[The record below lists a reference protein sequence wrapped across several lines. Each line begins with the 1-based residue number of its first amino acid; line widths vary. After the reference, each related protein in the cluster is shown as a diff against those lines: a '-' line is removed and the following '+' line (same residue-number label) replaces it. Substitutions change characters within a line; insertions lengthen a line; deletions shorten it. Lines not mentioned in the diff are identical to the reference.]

1 METKKKLKSST
12 AYLFNCYI
20 WLLNTIAR
28 GPISRAAIDEKWA
41 HSSVNEYKQVY
52 LPETT
57 FHRWR
62 NTVELLFDI
71 TIKCNSHGEYYIDD
85 AKEVNFSEWRTRMVN
100 LLAVNSLVKDC
111 KALDERILFEPVP
124 SGEKYLTTFI
134 EAMRDGTV
142 LEMTYQSF
150 YKPVPS
156 TFPIETYCLKMFRQR
171 WYIVAL
177 SRGHNQ
183 LRVYSLDRIKELQPT
198 SEKYI
203 LPADFDGETYF
214 KDTYGVSGME
224 YQPQPIEIKVVAI
237 EANYFRT
244 LPLHHSQEEIERN
257 ENFSIFRYNIIPSFE
272 FTQELLK
279 QGANLEVLSPQWY
292 RDEFAGKIADIH
304 KIYQ

>member
-1 METKKKLKSST
+1 MRKSST
-12 AYLFNCYI
+12 SYLFRCYI

-28 GPISRAAIDEKWA
+28 GPISRAAIDDKWA
-41 HSSVNEYKQVY
+41 RASVNDYKTDSI
-52 LPETT
+52 PECT

-62 NTVELLFDI
+62 NNIELLFDVSI
-71 TIKCNSHGEYYIDD
+71 QCNSHGEYYIEDGHNLHN
-85 AKEVNFSEWRTRMVN
+85 ESWRTRMIN
-100 LLAVNSLVKDC
+100 LFAINSLVKDS
-111 KALDERILFEPVP
+111 KALNDRILFEPVP

-150 YKPVPS
+150 YKPAPS
-156 TFPIETYCLKMFRQR
+156 TFLVDTYCLKMFRQR
-171 WYIVAL
+171 WYVVAM
-177 SRGHNQ
+177 SHGHYQ
-183 LRVYSLDRIKELQPT
+183 LRVYSLDRIRDLKPT
-198 SEKYI
+198 VEKYI
-203 LPADFDGETYF
+203 FPSDFDSDAYF

-244 LPLHHSQEEIERN
+244 LPLHHSQEEIECN

-292 RDEFAGKIADIH
+292 RDEFAEKIAQMH
-304 KIYQ
+304 KIYK

>member
-1 METKKKLKSST
+1 MRKSST
-12 AYLFNCYI
+12 AYLFECYI
-20 WLLNTIAR
+20 WLVNTIAH
-28 GPISRAAIDEKWA
+28 GPISREAIDDKWA
-41 HSSVNEYKQVY
+41 RSSVNVFNMDSI
-52 LPETT
+52 PETT

-62 NTVELLFDI
+62 NIVELLFDV
-71 TIKCNSHGEYYIDD
+71 TIKCNTQGEYYIDE

-111 KALDERILFEPVP
+111 KALDDRILFEPVP

-150 YKPVPS
+150 YKPAPS

-183 LRVYSLDRIKELQPT
+183 LRVYSLDRIKELKPT

-257 ENFSIFRYNIIPSFE
+257 EIFSIFRYNIIPSFE

-292 RDEFAGKIADIH
+292 RDEFAEKIADIH

>member
-1 METKKKLKSST
+1 MRKSST
-12 AYLFNCYI
+12 SYLFECYI
-20 WLLNTIAR
+20 WLVNTIAR
-28 GPISRAAIDEKWA
+28 GPISREAIDDKWVR
-41 HSSVNEYKQVY
+41 SSVNDYKTDSI
-52 LPETT
+52 PETT

-62 NTVELLFDI
+62 NAVQLLFDI
-71 TIKCNSHGEYYIDD
+71 EIKCNNFGEYYIEETPNANYVD
-85 AKEVNFSEWRTRMVN
+85 WRARMVN
-100 LLAVNSLVKDC
+100 LFAVNSLVKDS
-111 KALDERILFEPVP
+111 KALNDRILFEPVP
-124 SGEKYLTTFI
+124 SSEKYLTTFI

-156 TFPIETYCLKMFRQR
+156 SFPIETYCLKMFRQR

-183 LRVYSLDRIKELQPT
+183 LRVYSLDRIKELKPT

-203 LPADFDGETYF
+203 LTADFDVETYF

-292 RDEFAGKIADIH
+292 RDEFAEKIAQMH
-304 KIYQ
+304 QIYK

>member
-1 METKKKLKSST
+1 V
-12 AYLFNCYI
+12 
-20 WLLNTIAR
+20 R
-28 GPISRAAIDEKWA
+28 
-41 HSSVNEYKQVY
+41 SSVNDYKTDSI
-52 LPETT
+52 PETT

-62 NTVELLFDI
+62 NAVQLLFDI
-71 TIKCNSHGEYYIDD
+71 KIKCNDFGEYYIEETPNANYVD
-85 AKEVNFSEWRTRMVN
+85 WRARMVN
-100 LLAVNSLVKDC
+100 LFAVNSLVKDS
-111 KALDERILFEPVP
+111 KALNDRILFEPVP
-124 SGEKYLTTFI
+124 SSEKYLTTFI

-177 SRGHNQ
+177 SRGHNH
-183 LRVYSLDRIKELQPT
+183 LRVYSLDRIKELKPT

-224 YQPQPIEIKVVAI
+224 YQPQSIEIKVVAI

-292 RDEFAGKIADIH
+292 RDEFAEKIAQMH
-304 KIYQ
+304 KIYK

>member
-1 METKKKLKSST
+1 MRKSST
-12 AYLFNCYI
+12 AYLFECYV
-20 WLLNTIAR
+20 WFVNTIAR
-28 GPISRAAIDEKWA
+28 GPISREAIDDKWA
-41 HSSVNEYKQVY
+41 RSSVNDYKTDAI
-52 LPETT
+52 PETT

-71 TIKCNSHGEYYIDD
+71 TIKCNSQGEYYIDE
-85 AKEVNFSEWRTRMVN
+85 AKEVYFSEWRTRMVN

-111 KALDERILFEPVP
+111 KALDDRILFEPVP

-183 LRVYSLDRIKELQPT
+183 LRVYSLDRITGLKPT

-237 EANYFRT
+237 EANYFHT

-279 QGANLEVLSPQWY
+279 QGANLEILSPQWY
-292 RDEFAGKIADIH
+292 RDEFAEIVAKMH
-304 KIYQ
+304 QIYK

>member
-1 METKKKLKSST
+1 
-12 AYLFNCYI
+12 
-20 WLLNTIAR
+20 
-28 GPISRAAIDEKWA
+28 
-41 HSSVNEYKQVY
+41 
-52 LPETT
+52 
-57 FHRWR
+57 
-62 NTVELLFDI
+62 
-71 TIKCNSHGEYYIDD
+71 
-85 AKEVNFSEWRTRMVN
+85 MVN

-150 YKPVPS
+150 YKPAPS

-214 KDTYGVSGME
+214 KDTYGVNGME

-257 ENFSIFRYNIIPSFE
+257 EDFSIFRYNIIPSFE

>member
-1 METKKKLKSST
+1 MRKSST
-12 AYLFNCYI
+12 SYLFECYI
-20 WLLNTIAR
+20 WLVNTIAR

-41 HSSVNEYKQVY
+41 HSSVNDYKTDSI
-52 LPETT
+52 PETT

-62 NTVELLFDI
+62 NAVQLLFDI
-71 TIKCNSHGEYYIDD
+71 EIKCNNFGEYYIEEMSNANYFD
-85 AKEVNFSEWRTRMVN
+85 WRARMVN
-100 LLAVNSLVKDC
+100 LFAVNSLVKDS
-111 KALDERILFEPVP
+111 KALNDRILFEPVP
-124 SGEKYLTTFI
+124 SSEKYLTTFI

-156 TFPIETYCLKMFRQR
+156 TFPIESYCLKMFRQR

-183 LRVYSLDRIKELQPT
+183 LRVYSLDRIKELKPT

-257 ENFSIFRYNIIPSFE
+257 ENFSIFHYNIIPSFE

-292 RDEFAGKIADIH
+292 RDEFAKKIAQMYQ
-304 KIYQ
+304 IYK

>member
-62 NTVELLFDI
+62 NTVEILFDI

-85 AKEVNFSEWRTRMVN
+85 AKEVNFSDWRTRMVN

-150 YKPVPS
+150 YKPAPS

-224 YQPQPIEIKVVAI
+224 YQPQQIEIKVVAI

>member
-1 METKKKLKSST
+1 MRKSST
-12 AYLFNCYI
+12 AYLFECYV
-20 WLLNTIAR
+20 WFVNTIAR
-28 GPISRAAIDEKWA
+28 GPISREAIDDKWA
-41 HSSVNEYKQVY
+41 RSSVNDYKTDAI
-52 LPETT
+52 PETT

-71 TIKCNSHGEYYIDD
+71 TIKCNSQGEYYIDE

-111 KALDERILFEPVP
+111 KALDDRILFEPVP

-183 LRVYSLDRIKELQPT
+183 LRVYSLDRITGLKPT

-279 QGANLEVLSPQWY
+279 QGANLEILSPQWY
-292 RDEFAGKIADIH
+292 RDEFAEKVAKMH
-304 KIYQ
+304 QIYK

>member
-1 METKKKLKSST
+1 MRKSST
-12 AYLFNCYI
+12 AYLFECYV
-20 WLLNTIAR
+20 WFVNTIAR
-28 GPISRAAIDEKWA
+28 GPISREAIDDKWA
-41 HSSVNEYKQVY
+41 RSSVNDYKTDAI
-52 LPETT
+52 PETT

-71 TIKCNSHGEYYIDD
+71 TIKCNSQSEYYIDE

-111 KALDERILFEPVP
+111 KALDDRILFEPVP

-183 LRVYSLDRIKELQPT
+183 LRVYSLDRITGLKPT

-214 KDTYGVSGME
+214 KDTYGVSSME

-279 QGANLEVLSPQWY
+279 QGANLEILSPQWY
-292 RDEFAGKIADIH
+292 RDEFAEKVAKMH
-304 KIYQ
+304 QIYK

>member
-1 METKKKLKSST
+1 MRKSST
-12 AYLFNCYI
+12 SYLFECYI
-20 WLLNTIAR
+20 WLVNTIAR
-28 GPISRAAIDEKWA
+28 GPISREAIDDKWV
-41 HSSVNEYKQVY
+41 HSSVNDYKTDAI
-52 LPETT
+52 PETT

-62 NTVELLFDI
+62 NAVQLLFDI
-71 TIKCNSHGEYYIDD
+71 EIKCNNFGEYYIDETPSANYVD
-85 AKEVNFSEWRTRMVN
+85 WRARMVN
-100 LLAVNSLVKDC
+100 LFAVNSLVKDS
-111 KALDERILFEPVP
+111 KALNDRILFEPVP
-124 SGEKYLTTFI
+124 SSEKYLTTFI
-134 EAMRDGTV
+134 ESMRDGTV

-150 YKPVPS
+150 YKHVPS

-183 LRVYSLDRIKELQPT
+183 LRVYSLDRIKELKPT

-257 ENFSIFRYNIIPSFE
+257 ENFSIFRFNIIPSFE

-292 RDEFAGKIADIH
+292 RDEFAEKIAQMN
-304 KIYQ
+304 KIYK

>member
-1 METKKKLKSST
+1 MRKSSSS
-12 AYLFNCYI
+12 YLFECYI
-20 WLLNTIAR
+20 WFVNTIAR
-28 GPISRAAIDEKWA
+28 GPISREAIDEKWA
-41 HSSVNEYKQVY
+41 HSSVNDYKTDSI
-52 LPETT
+52 PETT

-62 NTVELLFDI
+62 NAVEMLFDI
-71 TIKCNSHGEYYIDD
+71 QIKCNSFGEYYIE
-85 AKEVNFSEWRTRMVN
+85 KNNNENFVDWRARMVN

-111 KALDERILFEPVP
+111 KALDDRILFEPVP

-134 EAMRDGTV
+134 EAMRDGVV

-150 YKPVPS
+150 YKSAPS
-156 TFPIETYCLKMFRQR
+156 TLSIETYCLKMFRQR

-177 SRGHNQ
+177 SRVHSQ
-183 LRVYSLDRIKELQPT
+183 LRVYSLDRIKELKLT
-198 SEKYI
+198 SAKYI
-203 LPADFDGETYF
+203 MPADFDGETYF

-292 RDEFAGKIADIH
+292 RDEFSEKIAQMH
-304 KIYQ
+304 QIYK

>member
-1 METKKKLKSST
+1 MRKSST
-12 AYLFNCYI
+12 SYLFECYI
-20 WLLNTIAR
+20 WLVNTIAR

-41 HSSVNEYKQVY
+41 HSSVNDYKTDSI
-52 LPETT
+52 PETT

-62 NTVELLFDI
+62 NAVQLLFDI
-71 TIKCNSHGEYYIDD
+71 EIKCNNFGEYYIEEMSNANYFD
-85 AKEVNFSEWRTRMVN
+85 WRARMVN
-100 LLAVNSLVKDC
+100 LFAVNSLVKDS
-111 KALDERILFEPVP
+111 KALNDRILFEPVP
-124 SGEKYLTTFI
+124 SSEKYLTTFI

-156 TFPIETYCLKMFRQR
+156 TFPIESYCLKMFRQR

-183 LRVYSLDRIKELQPT
+183 LRVYSLDRIKELKPT
-198 SEKYI
+198 FEKYI

-292 RDEFAGKIADIH
+292 RDEFAKKIAQMYQ
-304 KIYQ
+304 IYK

>member
-1 METKKKLKSST
+1 MRKSST
-12 AYLFNCYI
+12 SYLFECYI
-20 WLLNTIAR
+20 WLANTIAR
-28 GPISRAAIDEKWA
+28 GPISREAIDDKWVR
-41 HSSVNEYKQVY
+41 SSVNDYKTDSI
-52 LPETT
+52 PETT

-62 NTVELLFDI
+62 NAVQLLFDI
-71 TIKCNSHGEYYIDD
+71 KIKCNDFGEYYIEETPNANYVD
-85 AKEVNFSEWRTRMVN
+85 WRARMVN
-100 LLAVNSLVKDC
+100 LFAVNSLVKDS
-111 KALDERILFEPVP
+111 KALNDRILFEPVP
-124 SGEKYLTTFI
+124 SSEKYLTTFI
-134 EAMRDGTV
+134 EA
-142 LEMTYQSF
+142 
-150 YKPVPS
+150 
-156 TFPIETYCLKMFRQR
+156 RQR

-183 LRVYSLDRIKELQPT
+183 LRVYSLDRIKELKPT

-203 LPADFDGETYF
+203 LPAVFDGETYF

-292 RDEFAGKIADIH
+292 RDEFAEKIAQMH
-304 KIYQ
+304 QIYK

>member
-1 METKKKLKSST
+1 MNKSST
-12 AYLFNCYI
+12 SHLFECYI
-20 WLLNTIAR
+20 WLVNTIAR
-28 GPISRAAIDEKWA
+28 GPVTRAEIDDKWA
-41 HSSVNEYKQVY
+41 RSSVNDYKTDAI
-52 LPETT
+52 PETT

-71 TIKCNSHGEYYIDD
+71 TIKCNSQGEYYIDE
-85 AKEVNFSEWRTRMVN
+85 AKELNFSEWRTRMVN
-100 LLAVNSLVKDC
+100 LLAVNSLVKDS
-111 KALDERILFEPVP
+111 KALSDRILFEPVP
-124 SGEKYLTTFI
+124 SGEKFLTTFI

-150 YKPVPS
+150 YKPAPS
-156 TFPIETYCLKMFRQR
+156 TFRIETYCLKMFRQR
-171 WYIVAL
+171 WYVVAL

-183 LRVYSLDRIKELQPT
+183 LRVYALDRVKELKPT

-203 LPADFDGETYF
+203 LPPDFDGETYF

-224 YQPQPIEIKVVAI
+224 YQPQPIEVKVIAI
-237 EANYFRT
+237 EAKYFRT
-244 LPLHHSQEEIERN
+244 LPLHTSQEEIERN
-257 ENFSIFRYNIIPSFE
+257 ENYSIFRYNIIPSYE

-304 KIYQ
+304 KIYE